1 MTNLFK
7 SWVAKSAGLALFG
20 LLASCS
26 NMTELSSN
34 APLGLLQKK
43 TEKGLPSEP
52 SPEVVAKAATIK
64 GQDKH
69 GYKTY
74 SDKVR
79 TRLVRTTSYSHMER
93 EVGAPGRKN
102 CLGGTLKYGEQV
114 RSVAADWSVY
124 PVGTKFRIKGLPYIY
139 VVDDFGSALVGTN
152 TIDIFHP
159 SLSLMRK
166 WGSRPCEV
174 TIVQWGDY
182 DRSLRLL
189 SKRRRY
195 KHCNKMY
202 VQLQGRISR
211 NEVAKS
217 ETTAEEISQL

>member
-1 MTNLFK
+1 MTD
-7 SWVAKSAGLALFG
+7 
-20 LLASCS
+20 
-26 NMTELSSN
+26 LSSN
-34 APLGLLQKK
+34 TLLHKK
-43 TEKGLPSEP
+43 SQKGLPSEP
-52 SPEVVAKAATIK
+52 SAKVVASAAKIK
-64 GQDKH
+64 SRDKH

-79 TRLVRTTSYSHMER
+79 TRLVRTTSYSHQER
-93 EVGAPGRKN
+93 EKGAPGRKN
-102 CLGGTLKYGEQV
+102 CLGGTLKYGSQV

-152 TIDIFHP
+152 TLDIYHP
-159 SLSLMRK
+159 TLSLMRK
-166 WGSRPCEV
+166 WASRSVEV
-174 TIVQWGDY
+174 TIIQWGDY

-189 SKRRRY
+189 SQRRRY

-211 NEVAKS
+211 REVAKS
-217 ETTAEEISQL
+217 ETSAEEISQL